1 LLCAAATVAGCSPTA
16 RDADEA
22 AGMPVEA
29 AWSEQVAAVRAGESR
44 EIVVQT
50 RPVSTTELLDM
61 AKGCERLQVLEIDE
75 CDADEHCYAA
85 IGDLARLRTLK
96 LGAPVDD
103 EALAQI
109 VRAEQLTT
117 LNLPQARFTDAGL
130 EAVASLPNLQ
140 LLRFHS
146 PLVTD
151 AGLQPV
157 SGMKSLRFLHL
168 IDVPITDAGLKHLHA
183 MTWLE
188 SFYLD
193 GGNCTDESLYAL
205 LDALPELH
213 FHKDQ
218 LHLPEDPHGHPHQ

>member
-1 LLCAAATVAGCSPTA
+1 MAGCSPTD
-16 RDADEA
+16 RDSGDPATL
-22 AGMPVEA
+22 PVEA
-29 AWSEQVAAVRAGESR
+29 AWSEQVAAVRSGASR
-44 EIVVQT
+44 QIVVQT
-50 RPVSTTELLDM
+50 RRVSAAQLLEL
-61 AKGCERLQVLEIDE
+61 AEGCKHLQVLEIDE
-75 CDADEHCYAA
+75 CDADERSNAA
-85 IGDLARLRTLK
+85 IGDLAELRTLK
-96 LGAPVDD
+96 LGAPIDD
-103 EALAQI
+103 AALAQI
-109 VRAEQLTT
+109 VRAGQLTT

-130 EAVASLPNLQ
+130 ASVAALPHLQ

-151 AGLQPV
+151 AGLQHV

-168 IDVPITDAGLKHLHA
+168 IDVPITDAGLEQLHG

-193 GGNCTDESLYAL
+193 GGNCTDDGLYAL

-218 LHLPEDPHGHPHQ
+218 LHLPHDPRAHPHQ